1 MFRRVL
7 LISVASI
14 SLAGCDS
21 ISSLFSGQ
29 KGCLDP
35 AGQTTAIDAMKEAV
49 EKYILKSAEGMQNG
63 SQPTGSKI
71 RATLDQIKFVFE
83 DVRTT
88 KEDPDSSKKFC
99 TAHLKVSF
107 PEQVLKDADAVF
119 SILSEETVSKRADKD
134 GIRKDANAIRFDA
147 DFNVQPTD
155 DGAKIYAEVESPDP
169 ISHFIGDVVAG
180 HLLRKPIEQ
189 ANRSR
194 IDQEAADQQ
203 QAQQAQTDQREALY
217 EEAKATNDLAMQ
229 GINASWSALSSEV
242 RQRVLPMQRAW
253 LKRRDAECKIEA
265 ANASIE
271 PTEREAARL
280 ECQAR
285 FNNQR
290 ASEINDLVNRT
301 SYQQPEETY

>member
-1 MFRRVL
+1 
-7 LISVASI
+7 
-14 SLAGCDS
+14 
-21 ISSLFSGQ
+21 
-29 KGCLDP
+29 
-35 AGQTTAIDAMKEAV
+35 MKEAV